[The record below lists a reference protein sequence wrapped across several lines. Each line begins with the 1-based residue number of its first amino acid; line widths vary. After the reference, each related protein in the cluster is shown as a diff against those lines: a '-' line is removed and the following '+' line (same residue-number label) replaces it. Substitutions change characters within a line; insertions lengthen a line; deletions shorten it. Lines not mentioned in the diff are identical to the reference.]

1 MAYATL
7 QNVYDIIG
15 QALTSATAPVVNGQ
29 PVPLW
34 QFGKSKSQNN
44 VPEETVYQYLSWATD
59 HIDAALSELYVTPLM
74 EKSDLEMTLLQDI
87 DAYNGDVY
95 LDRAFSLN
103 PGDQLVFIDSLTE
116 ERHTITSISDSLVIL
131 QNALLGIYYKES
143 ARVIRVKYPPSIT
156 LCCARLA
163 AATLYD
169 KYFAAQVSPDK
180 STFGATLRK
189 WALSDLN
196 SILNGMIILHGQKR
210 IGHRFFNPT
219 LRDRYGLPGLE
230 GGGDRDMKGG
240 DA

>member
-7 QNVYDIIG
+7 QNVYDIIA
-15 QALTSATAPVVNGQ
+15 QALTSATASVVNGQ

-34 QFGKSKSQNN
+34 QFGKSSNQNN
-44 VPEETVYQYLSWATD
+44 IPPETVYQYLSWATD

-74 EKSDLEMTLLQDI
+74 EKSDLEMILLQDI

-95 LDRAFSLN
+95 LDRAGALN
-103 PGDQLVFIDSLTE
+103 PGDTLVFIDSLTE
-116 ERHTITSISDSLVIL
+116 EKHTVSSVSDNLVVLETSV
-131 QNALLGIYYKES
+131 LGIYYSET

-163 AATLYD
+163 AANLYD
-169 KYFAAQVSPDK
+169 KYFASQVSPDK
-180 STFGATLRK
+180 STYGATLRR

-196 SILNGMIILHGQKR
+196 SILGGMIILHGQKR

-230 GGGDRDMKGG
+230 GGGDREMKGG